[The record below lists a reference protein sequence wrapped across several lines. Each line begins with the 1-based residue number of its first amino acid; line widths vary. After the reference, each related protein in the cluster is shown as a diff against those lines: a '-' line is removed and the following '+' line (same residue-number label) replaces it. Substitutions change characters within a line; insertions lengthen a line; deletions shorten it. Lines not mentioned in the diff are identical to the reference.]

1 MNKEATPEQQLD
13 DLNYKRKCGWLERVV
28 LRLARKQINR
38 VAKTALSRAYERGD
52 INSHQLHSTAA
63 IVDRILYPNWHDP
76 KEPQNNSSA
85 QTR

>member
-52 INSHQLHSTAA
+52 INSHQMHSIAA
-63 IVDRILYPNWHDP
+63 IVDRVLYPNWYDP
-76 KEPQNNSSA
+76 KEPQNNH
-85 QTR
+85 